1 MLKRWTASDPCII
14 CDGHPG
20 QARGQG
26 TRCIGFQSGEG
37 WCHCSRIGEGT
48 RAKYHEE
55 SQTWSHRARGKCP
68 CGETHAPGDPNDDK
82 PWQPHRPIQE
92 KPAEVRQIG
101 EAARAKVVATYR
113 YLDLNGELLY
123 EVQRTEPKGFR
134 QRRPDGKGGWIWKMK
149 GRPTTLYQ
157 IPELIPGLMA
167 GDPIL
172 VVEGERDVDAL
183 RAAGCVATCNSGGAG
198 KWRDELSQAF
208 TRADRCE
215 IRVIQDRDE
224 PGEKHAR
231 QVFDSISAILPE
243 GSSIRIVEA
252 AEGKDAA
259 DHLAAGR
266 TVEEFVQVWP
276 EPEDLLESDP
286 QRFKRA
292 QLRKALERPE
302 NTLSFVSDDPDTRA
316 QEIDERQP
324 LFKTGLA
331 MAPFYTQWRGCIA
344 ISGEPSTGKSY
355 VAISTAIDAALAG
368 WDVFYLSA
376 EMHKDIL
383 RDRAAR
389 AVASSQM
396 KDFDWR
402 DQRKRT
408 EALTLAKRVRLPD
421 TWNHLDVGI
430 GVTIE
435 DIVTMLSE
443 TITARPTLVV
453 FDSLSSFVDA
463 MDDGKGGDTFGM
475 SALRHVTKWVVGT
488 RKLTHGHIAFLLLS
502 ELNKEGRAKGRFL
515 DHRCDTAYSL
525 TKDPENENLKGIR
538 ITKNW
543 RGRTGDLGSYLLDW
557 EMGRLV
563 KVTDGSGDSSPKQ
576 TTTNPATET
585 EDW

>member
-1 MLKRWTASDPCII
+1 M
-14 CDGHPG
+14 
-20 QARGQG
+20 ARGQG
-26 TRCIGFQSGEG
+26 ARCIGFQSGEG

-68 CGETHAPGDPNDDK
+68 CGETHAPGDPNDEK
-82 PWQPHRPIQE
+82 PWEPHRPIQE
-92 KPAEVRQIG
+92 KPSTVRQIG
-101 EAARAKVVATYR
+101 EAKRAKVVATYR
-113 YLDLNGELLY
+113 YLDLNGDLLY
-123 EVQRTEPKGFR
+123 EVLRTEPKSFK
-134 QRRPDGKGGWIWKMK
+134 QRRPDGKGGWIWSMK

-172 VVEGERDVDAL
+172 VVEGEADVDAL
-183 RAAGCVATCNSGGAG
+183 RAVGCVATCNTGGAG
-198 KWRDELSQAF
+198 KWRDELSAAF
-208 TRADRCE
+208 LKSDRCE
-215 IRVIQDRDE
+215 IRVVQDRDE

-266 TVEEFVQVWP
+266 TVEEFVQIWP

-302 NTLSFVSDDPDTRA
+302 KTLSFVSDDPELRA
-316 QEIDERQP
+316 NQIDDRQP

-331 MAPFYTQWRGCIA
+331 KAPFYTHWRGCVA

-355 VAISTAIDAALAG
+355 IAISTAIDAALAG

-376 EMHKDIL
+376 EMHQDLI
-383 RDRAAR
+383 RDRAAL
-389 AVASSQM
+389 AVASANVP
-396 KDFDWR
+396 DDLWR
-402 DQRKRT
+402 DQRTRT
-408 EALTLAKRVRLPD
+408 DVITAAKRIRLPD

-435 DIVTMLSE
+435 DVVGMLAE

-488 RKLTHGHIAFLLLS
+488 RKLSHGHIAFLLLS
-502 ELNKEGRAKGRFL
+502 ELNKEGVSKGRFL
-515 DHRCDTAYSL
+515 DHRCDTALSM
-525 TKDPENENLKGIR
+525 TKDPDNESIKKIR
-538 ITKNW
+538 IIKNW
-543 RGRTGDLGSYLLDW
+543 WGRTGDLGDFLLDH

-563 KVTDGSGDSSPKQ
+563 RIYDGTPKQ
-576 TTTNPATET
+576 TTAKPATESG
-585 EDW
+585 EW